1 MKSRRTYVEL
11 EAELKAAKIRL
22 EEAEETL
29 RAIQSNEVDAL
40 VIEGPQGQQIYTLK
54 GAEQTYRT
62 LMETMSEGALTVA
75 ADGTILYCNNR
86 FSELLKMPLNRMIGE
101 SLYYFVRSANEKMLE
116 VMLRECG
123 RDGCRGE
130 FFLKTSEEAEVPVLI
145 SARSL
150 VLGDAVSFCLVAT
163 DLTEQKRIQASLEK
177 TLYHL
182 EARVAERTA
191 EISQV
196 NVLLQAEITERK
208 KSEEALR
215 DSERLYHAIGESID
229 YGVWVCAP
237 DGRNIYASKSFLEM
251 VGINQ
256 EQCSNFGWG
265 DVLHPDDAE
274 STIASWKECVET
286 GGTWDMEHRFRGV
299 DGQWHPVLARGVPV
313 KNEHSEI
320 IYWAGINLDISRI
333 KQAEETL
340 QRTLNS
346 LELRVQERITELSQ
360 AYEKLQYE
368 VEERRKTEAQLLQSQ
383 KMEAM
388 GTLAGGIAH
397 DFNNILAAIIGF
409 SEMVEEDLPPESPS
423 IPRIQRVLSA
433 ASRGRELVRQIL
445 AFSRKTETARTPLSL
460 LSLVQETVQL
470 LRASLPTTIEIKL
483 STKADRD
490 TVLASPAELQ
500 QILMNLATNA
510 SFAMMETGGI
520 LDISITNVD
529 FEPDSPI
536 FDADIEPGQ
545 YVQLVVTDTGSG
557 MAPDVMKRIFEPF
570 FTTREVGE
578 GTGLGL
584 AVVYGIVK
592 SLHGT
597 ITVKS
602 ELGVGSVFRVFL
614 PKVATEVQPE
624 SAKTVEIPRGKERV
638 LFIDDEELLVEWGQA
653 LLERLGYEVTA
664 LTDSAEAFDIFS
676 SDPSRF
682 DLVITDQTMP
692 HMTGLRLAREL
703 LKIRPNIPIILC
715 TGHSDAVTP
724 HTLKEA
730 GVREFM
736 LKPLAKREL
745 SQAVRRVL
753 EVKPE
758 A

>member
-116 VMLRECG
+116 AMLRECG

-215 DSERLYHAIGESID
+215 DSERLYRAIGESID

-703 LKIRPNIPIILC
+703 LKIRPSIPIILC

-736 LKPLAKREL
+736 MKPLAKREL

-753 EVKPE
+753 EAKPE

>member
-215 DSERLYHAIGESID
+215 DSERLYRAIGESID

-460 LSLVQETVQL
+460 FSLVQETVQL

>member
-22 EEAEETL
+22 EEAEEIL
-29 RAIQSNEVDAL
+29 RAIQINEVDAL

-116 VMLRECG
+116 AMLRECG

-182 EARVAERTA
+182 EERVAERTA

-196 NVLLQAEITERK
+196 NVLLQEEITQRK

-215 DSERLYHAIGESID
+215 DSERLYRAIGESLD

-274 STIASWKECVET
+274 SIIASWKECVET
-286 GGTWDMEHRFRGV
+286 GGTWDIEHRFLGV
-299 DGQWHPVLARGVPV
+299 DGKWHPVLARGVPV
-313 KNEHSEI
+313 KNEHGEI

-333 KQAEETL
+333 KQAEEAL
-340 QRTLNS
+340 QRILNS
-346 LELRVQERITELSQ
+346 LELRVQERTTELSK
-360 AYEKLQYE
+360 AYEELQYE
-368 VEERRKTEAQLLQSQ
+368 VEERRKTEAQLLHSQ

-445 AFSRKTETARTPLSL
+445 AFSRKTEIARTPLSL

-470 LRASLPTTIEIKL
+470 LRASLPTTIEIQL
-483 STKADRD
+483 STKAARD
-490 TVLASPAELQ
+490 TVLASPTELQ

-520 LDISITNVD
+520 LGISITNVD

-597 ITVKS
+597 ITVES

-614 PKVATEVQPE
+614 PKVATEAQPE
-624 SAKTVEIPRGKERV
+624 SAKTVEIPKGKERV

-682 DLVITDQTMP
+682 DLVIADQTMP
-692 HMTGLRLAREL
+692 HMTGLNLAREL

-736 LKPLAKREL
+736 MKPLAKREL

-753 EVKPE
+753 EAKPE

>member
-215 DSERLYHAIGESID
+215 DSERLYRAIGESID

>member
-215 DSERLYHAIGESID
+215 DSERLYRAIGESID

-730 GVREFM
+730 GVKEFM
-736 LKPLAKREL
+736 IKPLAKREL

-753 EVKPE
+753 EAKPE

>member
-22 EEAEETL
+22 EEAEEIL

-116 VMLRECG
+116 AMLRECG

-182 EARVAERTA
+182 EERVAERTA

-196 NVLLQAEITERK
+196 NVLLQEEITQRK

-215 DSERLYHAIGESID
+215 DSERLYRAIGESLD

-274 STIASWKECVET
+274 SIIASWKECVET
-286 GGTWDMEHRFRGV
+286 GGTWDIEHRFLGV
-299 DGQWHPVLARGVPV
+299 DGKWHPVLARGVPV
-313 KNEHSEI
+313 KNEHGEI

-333 KQAEETL
+333 KQAEEAL
-340 QRTLNS
+340 QRILNS
-346 LELRVQERITELSQ
+346 LELRVQERTTELSK
-360 AYEKLQYE
+360 AYEELQYE
-368 VEERRKTEAQLLQSQ
+368 VEERRKTEAQLLHSQ

-423 IPRIQRVLSA
+423 IPQIQRVLSA

-445 AFSRKTETARTPLSL
+445 AFSRKTEIARTPLSL

-483 STKADRD
+483 STKAARD
-490 TVLASPAELQ
+490 TVLASPTELQ

-520 LDISITNVD
+520 LGISITNVD

-597 ITVKS
+597 ITVES

-614 PKVATEVQPE
+614 PKVATEAQPE
-624 SAKTVEIPRGKERV
+624 SAKTVEIPKGKERV

-682 DLVITDQTMP
+682 DLVIADQTMP
-692 HMTGLRLAREL
+692 HMTGLNLAREL

-736 LKPLAKREL
+736 MKPLAKREL

-753 EVKPE
+753 EAKPE